1 MKRWQVTYLGKPF
14 LLYGNTPEEIRNK
27 YSNTID
33 SGSDIVLLSYPQELF
48 DTLTQLPVIYIDN
61 KSREYRQVNLGY
73 GYCIYRISKDK
84 TDGNYYD
91 FVQYRISGNR
101 LVEPCLWS
109 ACTAQDFVNWYLK
122 PVPDKICGW
131 LLSLK
136 EVKKLCGKVQF
147 KVGKVNVWKDADGY
161 YYIGCQNDWSKSK
174 KEEYKVMS
182 ECRKSAIYVGFT
194 EGVFGGRK
202 YRWFE
207 SEEVWREYWDKINS
221 AQPSYARRL
230 NYEIIKHGYNKLP
243 IEDRKLIC
251 RLRYMNLDRELKT
264 EPSDI
269 VPQMWAR
276 YNSRFID
283 GNDRLFTDIVKKI
296 CEKLDARSD
305 EIES

>member
-48 DTLTQLPVIYIDN
+48 DTLTQLQVIYIDN

-73 GYCIYRISKDK
+73 DYCIYRISKDK

-136 EVKKLCGKVQF
+136 EVKKLCGKVKF
-147 KVGKVNVWKDADGY
+147 KVGKVNVWKDSDGY
-161 YYIGCQNDWSKSK
+161 YYIGWQPDWSKYR
-174 KEEYKVMS
+174 KEEYKTMS
-182 ECRKSAIYVGFT
+182 EHRETAVLVCFT
-194 EGVFGGRK
+194 EGIYGGYK
-202 YRWFE
+202 HKWFISE
-207 SEEVWREYWDKINS
+207 DAWLDYWKKISEE
-221 AQPSYARRL
+221 QPSYARTLDYTIEKR
-230 NYEIIKHGYNKLP
+230 GYRKLP
-243 IEDRKLIC
+243 VEDRKLIC
-251 RLRYMNLDRELKT
+251 RLRYINLERELQT
-264 EPSDI
+264 EPPDVVS
-269 VPQMWAR
+269 QMWAR
-276 YNSRFID
+276 YNSGFIGDND
-283 GNDRLFTDIVKKI
+283 GLFTDIVKKI
-296 CEKLDARSD
+296 CENIINIR
-305 EIES
+305 